1 MSNYNER
8 NPTLS
13 FRVDR
18 KEKNKLDREAEKKK
32 TTVNDLAKDVLTK
45 FLKGELIPAK
55 DDQQKELTQLRIEK
69 IKAEIEYL
77 KIKNNFAINFN
88 QPISRSATVHIKPEI
103 IVETPD
109 PYTKNVE
116 PDINWK
122 KAQREL
128 IEVGNKISPYDAS
141 NKRLQCVECGC
152 LFGWKNQ
159 DEYVEKMG
167 ELKNHL
173 LLKHDRPFNA
183 LEREVIDNLTYEGD
197 ST

>member
-1 MSNYNER
+1 MNYNNR
-8 NPTLS
+8 YPAFS
-13 FRVDR
+13 FRIDFNLKR
-18 KEKNKLDREAEKKK
+18 KLDKLSVLEKISTNEFARKIITMYLKNELVKK
-32 TTVNDLAKDVLTK
+32 TEDLQTEKTK
-45 FLKGELIPAK
+45 L
-55 DDQQKELTQLRIEK
+55 QIEK
-69 IKAEIEYL
+69 LKQEIEYM
-77 KIKNNFAINFN
+77 KIKNAFATNFN
-88 QPISRSATVHIKPEI
+88 QPLSRSATVHIKPEI
-103 IVETPD
+103 IVESPD

-152 LFGWKNQ
+152 LFGWQNK

-183 LEREVIDNLTYEGD
+183 LEREVIDNLTYEGV

>member
-103 IVETPD
+103 VVETPSS
-109 PYTKNVE
+109 VE
-116 PDINWK
+116 PI
-122 KAQREL
+122 R
-128 IEVGNKISPYDAS
+128 SPYDAS
-141 NKRLQCVECGC
+141 NKRLQCMECSALIC
-152 LFGWKNQ
+152 WKNK
-159 DEYVEKMG
+159 DEYVEAIGKLETHLM
-167 ELKNHL
+167 LNHN
-173 LLKHDRPFNA
+173 RRFNVM
-183 LEREVIDNLTYEGD
+183 EKEVIDNLQYEGD
-197 ST
+197 SR

>member
-1 MSNYNER
+1 MNYNER
-8 NPTLS
+8 NPTFS
-13 FRVDR
+13 FRLNHLLNQR
-18 KEKNKLDREAEKKK
+18 LTKMAKLEKQTTNELARTILSNYLNGKLVEKKS
-32 TTVNDLAKDVLTK
+32 
-45 FLKGELIPAK
+45 
-55 DDQQKELTQLRIEK
+55 DDKQERLLE
-69 IKAEIEYL
+69 L
-77 KIKNNFAINFN
+77 KIKKLEQEIKYMEIKNAFAQNFHA
-88 QPISRSATVHIKPEI
+88 PLSRSATVHIKPEI

-152 LFGWKNQ
+152 LFGWKNK

-183 LEREVIDNLTYEGD
+183 LEREVIDNLTYEGV

>member
-32 TTVNDLAKDVLTK
+32 MTVNDLAKDVLTK

>member
-18 KEKNKLDREAEKKK
+18 KEKINLIEKLRRLK

-77 KIKNNFAINFN
+77 KIKNNFAKNFN

-103 IVETPD
+103 V
-109 PYTKNVE
+109 
-116 PDINWK
+116 
-122 KAQREL
+122 
-128 IEVGNKISPYDAS
+128 
-141 NKRLQCVECGC
+141 C
-152 LFGWKNQ
+152 
-159 DEYVEKMG
+159 
-167 ELKNHL
+167 
-173 LLKHDRPFNA
+173 
-183 LEREVIDNLTYEGD
+183 
-197 ST
+197 

>member
-77 KIKNNFAINFN
+77 KIKNNFAKNFN

-103 IVETPD
+103 IVETP
-109 PYTKNVE
+109 NSVE
-116 PDINWK
+116 PI
-122 KAQREL
+122 R
-128 IEVGNKISPYDAS
+128 SPYDAS
-141 NKRLQCVECGC
+141 NKRLQCMECSALIC
-152 LFGWKNQ
+152 WKNQ
-159 DEYVEKMG
+159 DEYIESIGKLETHLMLNHNRRFNVLEK
-167 ELKNHL
+167 
-173 LLKHDRPFNA
+173 
-183 LEREVIDNLTYEGD
+183 EVIDNLRYEGD